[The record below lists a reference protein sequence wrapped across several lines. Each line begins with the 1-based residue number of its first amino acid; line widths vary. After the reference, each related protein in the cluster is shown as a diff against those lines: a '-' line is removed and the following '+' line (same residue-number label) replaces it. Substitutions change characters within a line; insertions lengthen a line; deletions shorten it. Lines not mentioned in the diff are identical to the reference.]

1 MTDQAWR
8 IQACRAPL
16 KMLAACLLLSGC
28 AAQQGAES
36 MTHVVPGDGSTH
48 RCYLACSSGFHTTVW
63 QNWQEGPMATRI
75 GGVEMGTP
83 PVQPGSDRAAPGQP
97 PPGPPIPE
105 SIPIP
110 KPEPPKPEPPRG
122 EIPSPP
128 AVLAP
133 AGSDALPKPTS
144 DSSLL
149 QIPQPDKQ
157 PAAPDQQPAPLQQVP
172 AATPTEKPA
181 EKPPIPSPPSSSS
194 AEPIIIAPEGEGSGF
209 RFLGDEPAENGQI
222 CQGYPKRS
230 RRRFSA
236 AAR

>member
-1 MTDQAWR
+1 
-8 IQACRAPL
+8 
-16 KMLAACLLLSGC
+16 
-28 AAQQGAES
+28 

-181 EKPPIPSPPSSSS
+181 EKPPVPSPPSSSS

-209 RFLGDEPAENGQI
+209 RFLGDEPAENSANLPGLSEAIPATFFGRSPITRTSFLDFGGPQI
-222 CQGYPKRS
+222 DGEQSLVGRLHN
-230 RRRFSA
+230 
-236 AAR
+236 

>member
-83 PVQPGSDRAAPGQP
+83 PVQPGSDRAAQGSRLPARRFPSRSRYPNRSRPSPSRRGARYRARQRCSRQRGAMP
-97 PPGPPIPE
+97 CRSRQATAVFCKSPNLTSNRLRPTSSPLRFN
-105 SIPIP
+105 
-110 KPEPPKPEPPRG
+110 KCRLRLLLRNRPR
-122 EIPSPP
+122 SRRFLRRPP
-128 AVLAP
+128 AVP
-133 AGSDALPKPTS
+133 RNR
-144 DSSLL
+144 SSLL
-149 QIPQPDKQ
+149 PKER
-157 PAAPDQQPAPLQQVP
+157 APVSASL
-172 AATPTEKPA
+172 AT
-181 EKPPIPSPPSSSS
+181 SPPKT
-194 AEPIIIAPEGEGSGF
+194 A
-209 RFLGDEPAENGQI
+209 QI